1 MCTGQEPLQPLEVH
15 NAFRCDQF
23 LFPFLP
29 CLMPLL
35 GNPSST
41 LGRVGYA
48 DLPKSCSLHESFI
61 LSGRTVHVK
70 ADRTACGDF
79 FLGKQSANYQSVTE
93 QHLSARFQY
102 AKHLTQHL
110 GTPWKMTQSV
120 IRKHS
125 IKGIV
130 VEGQIFRSVASLKPG
145 LRSEASCQRKLV
157 RIANSKFIDV

>member
-1 MCTGQEPLQPLEVH
+1 MYTGQEPLQPLEVDI
-15 NAFRCDQF
+15 AFRCDQF

-29 CLMPLL
+29 RMMPLL

-41 LGRVGYA
+41 LGCVGYA
-48 DLPKSCSLHESFI
+48 DLAKSCSLNESFV

-70 ADRTACGDF
+70 ADRATRGDF
-79 FLGKQSANYQSVTE
+79 FVGKQSANYQSVTE
-93 QHLSARFQY
+93 QHLSAGFQY

-110 GTPWKMTQSV
+110 GTPWKMTQNV

-130 VEGQIFRSVASLKPG
+130 VERQVFRSVTSL
-145 LRSEASCQRKLV
+145 
-157 RIANSKFIDV
+157 